1 MLGNS
6 SLCYKGFIT
15 VASLR
20 KRCSLLNSFANL
32 RILYKIE
39 NREASK
45 KPDHDTWVKILETY
59 DLTSIPRLQ
68 RNGENARSSGK
79 TYSQHVAVITGHV
92 HPAVRPHMRSFGLR
106 DVRLNFM
113 NFSNFFRF
121 RTGSKTL
128 VQELIQALRHR
139 FKC

>member
-39 NREASK
+39 NREASR

-92 HPAVRPHMRSFGLR
+92 HPAVRSHMRSFGLR